1 MATNPINPTNSSKRT
16 SASTSTAVCDIIMT
30 SDIHGAIRPIDYHTN
45 APREEGL
52 AMLAS
57 LIARERERA
66 PELLLIDNGDLL
78 QGSPLAS
85 YAAAFTGQREV
96 HPFISVLNE
105 LRYDAAVIGNHEFNY
120 GLPLLRKAALDS
132 RFPWLSA
139 NIVAA
144 KEQPLPGEQALCDDS
159 LPSDLSMPARGLS
172 PAFGPPYLI
181 KTLSSGVKVAL
192 LGVTTH
198 YIPNWELPGHI
209 EGLTFLD
216 ALETVRSWVAY
227 IRKHEQPDVLAVSY
241 HGGFERD
248 PQSGEPTER
257 LSGENQGYAIC
268 MEIEGI
274 DVLLTG
280 HQHRRLTGEINGV
293 TIVQPGVSGAS
304 CGRISIQL
312 EKREGERWRIV
323 KKEARLLDASSE
335 GNSPDNTVLELT
347 EEAEAA
353 AQAWLDQ
360 PIGVLEDDLSVDDPL
375 SLRLREHPFMAFV
388 HQVQME
394 ATGAELSNAAFLSEQ
409 GGGFSGSI
417 TVRDISSNFIYPN
430 TLTVLRLSGRDIKEA
445 LEQSAR
451 YFTLNDAEDIEVHPD
466 YLRPK
471 PQHYNYDMWGGIHYE
486 LNIAKP
492 PGSRVAKLERD
503 GQPLDM
509 NRSYSVVM
517 NNYRASGGGDYT
529 MYVGKPVLH
538 EGADDMAALVERYI
552 RKHQPLAVPK
562 AGNWRVTASR
572 D

>member
-1 MATNPINPTNSSKRT
+1 MPINPSNTI
-16 SASTSTAVCDIIMT
+16 TAVCDIMMT
-30 SDIHGAIRPIDYHTN
+30 SDIHGAIRPVDYNTN
-45 APREEGL
+45 APRREGL

-57 LIARERERA
+57 LVASEREKS

-85 YAAAFTGQREV
+85 YAAAFTGQEDI
-96 HPFISVLNE
+96 HPFINVLNE

-120 GLPLLRKAALDS
+120 GLPLLRKAVQDS

-139 NIVAA
+139 NIVALEGQTPVSENPPTA
-144 KEQPLPGEQALCDDS
+144 
-159 LPSDLSMPARGLS
+159 GLV
-172 PAFGPPYLI
+172 PAFGPPYMI

-198 YIPNWELPGHI
+198 YIPNWEQPAHI
-209 EGLTFLD
+209 HGLAFLD
-216 ALETVRSWVAY
+216 TLETVRRWVSH
-227 IRKHEQPDVLAVSY
+227 IHEHEQPDVLAVSY

-248 PQSGEPTER
+248 PESGEPTER
-257 LSGENQGYAIC
+257 LTGENQGYAIC
-268 MEIEGI
+268 MEVEGI

-293 TIVQPGVSGAS
+293 TIVQPGVSGAA
-304 CGRISIQL
+304 CGRIAIEL
-312 EKREGERWRIV
+312 EKREGERWRIM
-323 KKEARLLDASSE
+323 KKEARLLEADSE
-335 GNSPDNTVLELT
+335 GNSPDRAVMELT
-347 EEAEAA
+347 ETTEAA

-360 PIGVLEDDLSVDDPL
+360 PIGVLDGNLSVDDPFL
-375 SLRLREHPFMAFV
+375 LRLREHPFMSFV

-394 ATGAELSNAAFLSEQ
+394 ATGAELSSAAFLSEQ

-451 YFTLNDAEDIEVHPD
+451 YFAMNDTGEIGVNPD

-471 PQHYNYDMWGGIHYE
+471 PQHYNYDMWAGIHYE

-492 PGSRVAKLERD
+492 PGSRVAKLERS
-503 GQPLDM
+503 GQPLEMDGE
-509 NRSYSVVM
+509 YSVVM
-517 NNYRASGGGDYT
+517 NNYRASGGGDYA
-529 MYVGKPVLH
+529 MYVGKPVLY

-552 RKHQPLAVPK
+552 RNHQPLSVPK
-562 AGNWRVTASR
+562 TGNWRVTAPR

>member
-1 MATNPINPTNSSKRT
+1 
-16 SASTSTAVCDIIMT
+16 
-30 SDIHGAIRPIDYHTN
+30 
-45 APREEGL
+45 
-52 AMLAS
+52 MLAS
-57 LIARERERA
+57 LIAREREKA

-159 LPSDLSMPARGLS
+159 LPSNLPMPARGLS

-257 LSGENQGYAIC
+257 LSGENQGYAMC

-304 CGRISIQL
+304 CGHISIQL
-312 EKREGERWRIV
+312 EKREGERWRIL
-323 KKEARLLDASSE
+323 KKEARLLEASSE
-335 GNSPDNTVLELT
+335 GNSPNNTVLELT
-347 EEAEAA
+347 EKAEAA

-360 PIGVLEDDLSVDDPL
+360 PIGVLEGDLSVDDPL

-451 YFTLNDAEDIEVHPD
+451 YFTLNNAGDIEVHPD

-471 PQHYNYDMWGGIHYE
+471 PQHYNYDMWAGIHYE

-529 MYVGKPVLH
+529 MYIGKPVLH

>member
-1 MATNPINPTNSSKRT
+1 MI
-16 SASTSTAVCDIIMT
+16 T
-30 SDIHGAIRPIDYHTN
+30 SDVHGAIRPIDYNTN
-45 APREEGL
+45 NHRPEGL

-57 LIARERERA
+57 LITRERENS

-85 YAAAFTGQREV
+85 YAAAFTGQKEI

-120 GLPLLRKAALDS
+120 GLPKLRKAVQDS

-144 KEQPLPGEQALCDDS
+144 DEQPLVGEQAHIS
-159 LPSDLSMPARGLS
+159 GS
-172 PAFGPPYLI
+172 PAFGPPYVI
-181 KTLSSGVKVAL
+181 KTLSSGVKAAL

-198 YIPNWELPGHI
+198 YIPNWEQPSHI
-209 EGLTFLD
+209 QGLTFLD
-216 ALETVRSWVAY
+216 ALETVRRWVSY
-227 IRKHEQPDVLAVSY
+227 IREHEKPDVLVVSY

-248 PQSGEPTER
+248 TENGEPTER
-257 LSGENQGYAIC
+257 LTGENQGYAMC

-280 HQHRRLTGEINGV
+280 HQHRRLAGEINGV

-304 CGRISIQL
+304 CGRIVIEL
-312 EKREGERWRIV
+312 EKREGERWRII
-323 KKEARLLDASSE
+323 KKEARLLEADSE
-335 GNSPDNTVLELT
+335 GNGPNRAVMELT
-347 EEAEAA
+347 EATEAA

-360 PIGVLEDDLSVDDPL
+360 PIGVLEGDLSVDDPM
-375 SLRLREHPFMAFV
+375 SLRISEHPFMSFV
-388 HQVQME
+388 HQVQLE
-394 ATGAELSNAAFLSEQ
+394 ATGAELSSAAFLSEQ

-451 YFTLNDAEDIEVHPD
+451 YFALDDKGEIGVNPE

-471 PQHYNYDMWGGIHYE
+471 PQHYNYDMWAGIAYE

-492 PGSRVAKLERD
+492 PGSRVTKLERN

-509 NRSYSVVM
+509 DREYSVVM

-529 MYVGKPVLH
+529 MFVGKPVTY

-552 RKHQPLAVPK
+552 RNHQPLAVLQ

>member
-1 MATNPINPTNSSKRT
+1 
-16 SASTSTAVCDIIMT
+16 MT

-45 APREEGL
+45 APRREGL

-57 LIARERERA
+57 LIARERKKA

-144 KEQPLPGEQALCDDS
+144 KEQPLAGEQTLAADPLPRADHANMPKEDS
-159 LPSDLSMPARGLS
+159 AESKRSSDPPIPAKGLS

-209 EGLTFLD
+209 EGLAFMD

-227 IRKHEQPDVLAVSY
+227 IHKHEQPDVLAVSY

-257 LSGENQGYAIC
+257 LSGENQGYAMC

-293 TIVQPGVSGAS
+293 TIVQSGVSGSS

-347 EEAEAA
+347 EETEAE

-360 PIGVLEDDLSVDDPL
+360 PIGVLEGDLSVDDPL

-451 YFTLNDAEDIEVHPD
+451 YFTLNDAGEIEVHPD
-466 YLRPK
+466 YLQPK
-471 PQHYNYDMWGGIHYE
+471 PQHYNYDMWAGIHYE

-492 PGSRVAKLERD
+492 PGSRVTKLERD

-517 NNYRASGGGDYT
+517 NNYRASGGGDYK
-529 MYVGKPVLH
+529 MYIGKPVLH

-562 AGNWRVTASR
+562 AGNWRVTASC